1 MNDLKQIFQQ
11 QYNRSIAELK
21 EFYYEKAQIAL
32 NNWKS
37 LKIDESLLDR
47 LLNLDY
53 EAFNTLATKDTTV
66 KTIKESIF
74 TLVSYCD
81 QNACDKNSYNEYEN
95 KRTIAKA
102 GIRQNAWVKQWLT
115 FKKDPTK
122 VTDSILNVINYIEHP
137 ESNFPIVS
145 EDHKEQLSRNL
156 INIPYNK
163 DTFAYSLLDFFKQ
176 YGFSCVNEQ
185 NRPILYAKMF
195 YSIMDQWKDK
205 IEIKGLVA
213 RDSTDWKANFEKE
226 IAESTH
232 GYGIMWRH
240 NLPRDSANVLK
251 SLKKRINNG
260 DTFDFYIIEEN
271 MATYKA
277 VVEDFAV
284 AKDYP
289 DIVDDWED
297 KKPVWFCR
305 RFEDYNTKDSDG
317 NITQQAQIVF
327 LVKSFISIPKSEQ
340 LNIDANFKLKN
351 TCVRANYSAYTDIRT
366 TLDIKMNK
374 TLSDISS
381 LLALK
386 KNIILQGAPGT
397 GKTFS
402 TATLSLK
409 VLGIEN
415 IDWETPK
422 SIMNKYDELVEDGR
436 IAFTT
441 FHQSMDYEDF
451 VEGYK
456 PEEVNG
462 DIKFKLK
469 PGVFRTICEKAKEQP
484 CVLII
489 DEINRGNVSKIFG
502 ELITLLEPDKRDGG
516 DHRIQVNLTYSGK
529 PFSVPNN
536 LYIIGTMNTTDRSV
550 GSIDYALRRRFAFWT
565 LKSNKEVIERQDV
578 DFNVK
583 SKALSLF
590 DKVEGFLNA
599 NPSDMK
605 MDDLMP
611 GHSYFLAKSLA
622 ELESKVKY
630 ELIPLVEEYAK
641 DGIIEVSN
649 EKLNQAFEEWIQI
662 TK

>member
-1 MNDLKQIFQQ
+1 MTELKRLFQLK
-11 QYNRSIAELK
+11 YNSSIAELQ
-21 EFYYEKAQIAL
+21 EFYYAKAQVAL
-32 NNWKS
+32 NTWRS
-37 LKIDESLLDR
+37 MTIDGLLLDE
-47 LLNLDY
+47 LLKLEY
-53 EAFNTLATKDTTV
+53 EEFNTLATKDTKV
-66 KTIKESIF
+66 KAIKDCIF

-81 QNACDKNSYNEYEN
+81 TNASDKGLYNDYDD

-102 GIRQNAWVKQWLT
+102 GIHQNAWVRQWLT
-115 FKKDPTK
+115 FKKDPAN
-122 VTDSILNVINYIEHP
+122 VTGSILNVINYIDNP

-145 EDHKEQLSRNL
+145 EDHKDQLSRNL
-156 INIPYNK
+156 LKIPYNK
-163 DTFAYSLLDFFKQ
+163 DTFAARLLRFFEQ
-176 YGFSCVNEQ
+176 FDFSCVNEQ
-185 NRPILYAKMF
+185 NRPVLYTKML
-195 YSIMDQWKDK
+195 YSIQDRWKDR

-213 RDSTDWKANFEKE
+213 RDSTDWKADFEEE
-226 IAESTH
+226 IATSTQ

-240 NLPRDSANVLK
+240 NLPRDNAAVLK
-251 SLKKRINNG
+251 ALRKRINNG
-260 DTFDFYIIEEN
+260 DTFDFYIIEGN

-277 VVEDFAV
+277 VVEDFV
-284 AKDYP
+284 LAKDYP
-289 DIVDDWED
+289 DVVDDWKMKD
-297 KKPVWFCR
+297 PVWFYEK
-305 RFEDYNTKDSDG
+305 FEEYNSKDSDG
-317 NITQQAQIVF
+317 NIIQQAQIVY
-327 LVKSFISIPKSEQ
+327 LVKSFNSIPKKEQ
-340 LNIDANFKLKN
+340 LNIDTNFILKD
-351 TCVRANYSAYTDIRT
+351 TCVRANYSAYTDIIT
-366 TLDIKMNK
+366 NSDIKMNK
-374 TLSDISS
+374 SLSDIAS

-402 TATLSLK
+402 TATLALK
-409 VLGIEN
+409 VLGIEDV
-415 IDWETPK
+415 DWKAPK
-422 SIMNKYDELVEDGR
+422 SIMDKYDKLVEEGR

-456 PEEVNG
+456 PEDIDG

-469 PGVFRTICEKAKEQP
+469 LGVFRNICDKAKEQP

-502 ELITLLEPDKRDGG
+502 ELITLLEADKRDGG

-529 PFSVPNN
+529 PFSVPEN

-565 LKSNKEVIERQDV
+565 LKSNKEVIEGQDV
-578 DFNVK
+578 DVNVK
-583 SKALSLF
+583 SKALSVF
-590 DKVEGFLNA
+590 EKVEGFLKA

-611 GHSYFLAKSLA
+611 GHSYFMAKSLA
-622 ELESKVKY
+622 ELEAKVKY

-641 DGIIEVSN
+641 DGIIETSE
-649 EKLNQAFEEWIQI
+649 EKLNKVFEEWIQI

>member
-277 VVEDFAV
+277 GAEDFAV

-297 KKPVWFCR
+297 KEPVWFCR

-366 TLDIKMNK
+366 TSDIKMNK

-649 EKLNQAFEEWIQI
+649 EKLNQAFAEWIQI

>member
-37 LKIDESLLDR
+37 LKIDKFLLDR

-81 QNACDKNSYNEYEN
+81 QNASDKNSYNKYDN

-163 DTFAYSLLDFFKQ
+163 DTFADSLLDFFKQ

-226 IAESTH
+226 IADSSN

-240 NLPRDSANVLK
+240 NLPRDNANVLK
-251 SLKKRINNG
+251 SLRKRINNG
-260 DTFDFYIIEEN
+260 DTFDFYIIEKN

-317 NITQQAQIVF
+317 NITQQAQIVY

-340 LNIDANFKLKN
+340 LNIDTNFKLKN
-351 TCVRANYSAYTDIRT
+351 TCSRANYSAYTDIIT
-366 TLDIKMNK
+366 TSDIKMNK
-374 TLSDISS
+374 TLSDISY

-409 VLGIEN
+409 VLGIEG

-502 ELITLLEPDKRDGG
+502 ELITLLEADKRDGG

-565 LKSNKEVIERQDV
+565 LKSNKEVIEGQDIDV
-578 DFNVK
+578 NVK

-611 GHSYFLAKSLA
+611 GHSYFLAKSLT

>member
-340 LNIDANFKLKN
+340 LNIDTNFKLKN
-351 TCVRANYSAYTDIRT
+351 TCVRANYSAYTDIIT
-366 TLDIKMNK
+366 TSDIKMNK

-415 IDWETPK
+415 INWETPK

-502 ELITLLEPDKRDGG
+502 ELITLLEADKRDGG

-565 LKSNKEVIERQDV
+565 LKSNKKVIEGQDV

-649 EKLNQAFEEWIQI
+649 EKLNQAFAEWIQI

>member
-37 LKIDESLLDR
+37 LKIDKSMLDR

-81 QNACDKNSYNEYEN
+81 QNASDKNSYNEYDN

-260 DTFDFYIIEEN
+260 DTFDFYIIEKN

-289 DIVDDWED
+289 DIVDAWEN
-297 KKPVWFCR
+297 KEPVWFCR

-340 LNIDANFKLKN
+340 LNIDTNFKLKN
-351 TCVRANYSAYTDIRT
+351 TCVRANYSAYTDIIT
-366 TLDIKMNK
+366 TSDIKMNK
-374 TLSDISS
+374 TLSDIAS

-565 LKSNKEVIERQDV
+565 LKSNKEVIEGQDV
-578 DFNVK
+578 DVNVK

-649 EKLNQAFEEWIQI
+649 EKLNQAFAEWIQI

>member
-195 YSIMDQWKDK
+195 YYIMDQWKDK

-366 TLDIKMNK
+366 TSDIKMNK

-502 ELITLLEPDKRDGG
+502 ELITLLEADKRDGG

-565 LKSNKEVIERQDV
+565 LKSNKKVIEGQDV

-649 EKLNQAFEEWIQI
+649 EKLNQAFAEWIQI

>member
-37 LKIDESLLDR
+37 LKIDKSLLDR

-81 QNACDKNSYNEYEN
+81 QNASDKNSYNKYDN

-366 TLDIKMNK
+366 NSDIKMNK

-502 ELITLLEPDKRDGG
+502 ELITLLEADKRDGG

-565 LKSNKEVIERQDV
+565 LKSNKKVIEGQDV

-649 EKLNQAFEEWIQI
+649 EKLNQAFAEWIQI

>member
-32 NNWKS
+32 NNWKA
-37 LKIDESLLDR
+37 LKIDKSLLDR

-81 QNACDKNSYNEYEN
+81 QNASDKNSYNEYEN

-260 DTFDFYIIEEN
+260 DTFDFYIIEKN

-340 LNIDANFKLKN
+340 LNIDTHFKLKN
-351 TCVRANYSAYTDIRT
+351 TCVRANYSAYTDIIT
-366 TLDIKMNK
+366 TSDIKMNK

-409 VLGIEN
+409 VLGIED

-502 ELITLLEPDKRDGG
+502 ELITLLETDKRDGG

-565 LKSNKEVIERQDV
+565 LKSNKEVIEGQDV

-649 EKLNQAFEEWIQI
+649 EKLNQAFEEWIQT

>member
-1 MNDLKQIFQQ
+1 
-11 QYNRSIAELK
+11 
-21 EFYYEKAQIAL
+21 
-32 NNWKS
+32 
-37 LKIDESLLDR
+37 
-47 LLNLDY
+47 
-53 EAFNTLATKDTTV
+53 
-66 KTIKESIF
+66 
-74 TLVSYCD
+74 
-81 QNACDKNSYNEYEN
+81 
-95 KRTIAKA
+95 
-102 GIRQNAWVKQWLT
+102 
-115 FKKDPTK
+115 
-122 VTDSILNVINYIEHP
+122 
-137 ESNFPIVS
+137 
-145 EDHKEQLSRNL
+145 
-156 INIPYNK
+156 
-163 DTFAYSLLDFFKQ
+163 
-176 YGFSCVNEQ
+176 
-185 NRPILYAKMF
+185 
-195 YSIMDQWKDK
+195 
-205 IEIKGLVA
+205 
-213 RDSTDWKANFEKE
+213 
-226 IAESTH
+226 
-232 GYGIMWRH
+232 
-240 NLPRDSANVLK
+240 
-251 SLKKRINNG
+251 
-260 DTFDFYIIEEN
+260 
-271 MATYKA
+271 
-277 VVEDFAV
+277 
-284 AKDYP
+284 
-289 DIVDDWED
+289 
-297 KKPVWFCR
+297 
-305 RFEDYNTKDSDG
+305 
-317 NITQQAQIVF
+317 
-327 LVKSFISIPKSEQ
+327 
-340 LNIDANFKLKN
+340 
-351 TCVRANYSAYTDIRT
+351 
-366 TLDIKMNK
+366 
-374 TLSDISS
+374 
-381 LLALK
+381 
-386 KNIILQGAPGT
+386 
-397 GKTFS
+397 
-402 TATLSLK
+402 
-409 VLGIEN
+409 
-415 IDWETPK
+415 
-422 SIMNKYDELVEDGR
+422 MNKYDELVEDGR

-502 ELITLLEPDKRDGG
+502 ELITLLEADKRDGG

-565 LKSNKEVIERQDV
+565 LKSNKEVIEGQDV

-649 EKLNQAFEEWIQI
+649 EKLNQAFAEWIQI

>member
-32 NNWKS
+32 NNWKA
-37 LKIDESLLDR
+37 LKIDKSLLDR

-81 QNACDKNSYNEYEN
+81 QNASDKNSYNEYEN

-163 DTFAYSLLDFFKQ
+163 DTFADNLLNFFKQ

-240 NLPRDSANVLK
+240 NLPKDSANVLK

-260 DTFDFYIIEEN
+260 DTFDFYIIEKN

-297 KKPVWFCR
+297 KEPVWFCR

-340 LNIDANFKLKN
+340 LNIDTHFKLKN
-351 TCVRANYSAYTDIRT
+351 TCVRANYSAYTDIIT
-366 TLDIKMNK
+366 TSDIKMNK

-409 VLGIEN
+409 VLGIED

-469 PGVFRTICEKAKEQP
+469 PGVFRTICEKAQEQS

-502 ELITLLEPDKRDGG
+502 ELITLLEADKRDGG

-565 LKSNKEVIERQDV
+565 LKSNKEVIEGQDV

>member
-366 TLDIKMNK
+366 NSDIKMNK

-502 ELITLLEPDKRDGG
+502 ELITLLEADKRDGG

-565 LKSNKEVIERQDV
+565 LKSNKKVIEGQDV

-649 EKLNQAFEEWIQI
+649 EKLNQAFAEWIQI

>member
-37 LKIDESLLDR
+37 LKIDKSLLDR

-81 QNACDKNSYNEYEN
+81 QNASDKNSYNKYDN

-260 DTFDFYIIEEN
+260 DTFDFYIIEKN

-289 DIVDDWED
+289 DIVDDWEY
-297 KKPVWFCR
+297 KEPVWFCR

-340 LNIDANFKLKN
+340 LNIDTHFKLKN
-351 TCVRANYSAYTDIRT
+351 TCVRANYSAYTDIIT
-366 TLDIKMNK
+366 TSDIKMNK

-409 VLGIEN
+409 VLGIED

-502 ELITLLEPDKRDGG
+502 ELITLLETDKRDGG

-565 LKSNKEVIERQDV
+565 LKSNKEVIEGQDV

-590 DKVEGFLNA
+590 DKVEGFLKA

-649 EKLNQAFEEWIQI
+649 EKLNQAFEEWIQT

>member
-195 YSIMDQWKDK
+195 YYIMDQWKDK

-366 TLDIKMNK
+366 NSDIKMNK

-502 ELITLLEPDKRDGG
+502 ELITLLEADKRDGG

-565 LKSNKEVIERQDV
+565 LKSNKKVIEGQDV

-630 ELIPLVEEYAK
+630 ELIPLVEEYVK

-649 EKLNQAFEEWIQI
+649 EKLNQAFAEWIQI

>member
-32 NNWKS
+32 NNWKA
-37 LKIDESLLDR
+37 LKIDKSLLDR

-81 QNACDKNSYNEYEN
+81 QNASDKNSYNEYEN

-260 DTFDFYIIEEN
+260 DTFDFYIIEKN

-297 KKPVWFCR
+297 KEPVWFCR

-340 LNIDANFKLKN
+340 LNIDTHFKLKN
-351 TCVRANYSAYTDIRT
+351 TCVRANYSAYTDIIT
-366 TLDIKMNK
+366 TSDIKMNK

-409 VLGIEN
+409 VLGIEG

-502 ELITLLEPDKRDGG
+502 ELITLLEADKRDGG

-565 LKSNKEVIERQDV
+565 LKSNKKVIEGQDV

-649 EKLNQAFEEWIQI
+649 EKLNQAFAEWIQI

>member
-37 LKIDESLLDR
+37 LKIDKSLLDR

-81 QNACDKNSYNEYEN
+81 QNASDKNSYNKYDN

-226 IAESTH
+226 ITESTH

-260 DTFDFYIIEEN
+260 DTFDFYIIEKN

-340 LNIDANFKLKN
+340 LNIDTNFKLKN
-351 TCVRANYSAYTDIRT
+351 TCVRANYSAYTDIIT
-366 TLDIKMNK
+366 TSDIKMNK

-502 ELITLLEPDKRDGG
+502 ELITLLEADKRDGG

-565 LKSNKEVIERQDV
+565 LKSNKKVIEGQDV

-649 EKLNQAFEEWIQI
+649 EKLNQAFAEWIQI

>member
-37 LKIDESLLDR
+37 LKIDKSLLDR

-81 QNACDKNSYNEYEN
+81 QNASDKNSYNKYDN

-163 DTFAYSLLDFFKQ
+163 DTFADNLLNFFKQ

-213 RDSTDWKANFEKE
+213 RDSTDWKADFKEE

-240 NLPRDSANVLK
+240 NLPRDSTNVLK

-260 DTFDFYIIEEN
+260 DTFDFYIIEKN

-289 DIVDDWED
+289 DIVDAWEN
-297 KKPVWFCR
+297 KEPVWFCR

-317 NITQQAQIVF
+317 NITQQAQIVY

-340 LNIDANFKLKN
+340 LNIDTNFKLKN
-351 TCVRANYSAYTDIRT
+351 TCVRANYSAYTDIKT
-366 TLDIKMNK
+366 TSDIKMNK

-502 ELITLLEPDKRDGG
+502 ELITLLEADKRDGG

-550 GSIDYALRRRFAFWT
+550 GSIDYALRRRFAFCT
-565 LKSNKEVIERQDV
+565 LKSNKEVIEGQDV

-649 EKLNQAFEEWIQI
+649 GKLNQAFAEWIQI